1 MTQCINDNCWYHK
14 KYGKNKI
21 CPITKEVHE
30 IGQIQQRKAELKR
43 LEKCFVIIKHEI
55 SFRRKLS
62 LLDKFYALKK
72 ELN

>member
-30 IGQIQQRKAELKR
+30 IGQSQQRKAELKR
-43 LEKCFVIIKHEI
+43 LEKSFVIIKHEI

-72 ELN
+72 ELI